1 MQDDEHHGEEQHEH
15 RGKFTEGK
23 LDDALILATLHP
35 KPGQRVLDAGCGN
48 GYMAR
53 RFAEA
58 VGASGTVYALDSD
71 PQAVRHLEAELE
83 SPNLRAVLGDLGKP
97 IPLGDGSLDLVYISA
112 VMHGFTRE
120 ERQSFVAE
128 VGRLLVPGGLLGI
141 VEIAKH
147 ETDFG
152 PPLHIRLS
160 PEDLEAMIPMDLV
173 ETVDV
178 AEHFYL
184 QVFSNGPAW
193 R

>member
-1 MQDDEHHGEEQHEH
+1 MHDHDHHGEEKHEH

-23 LDDALILATLHP
+23 LDDALILKTLGL

-58 VGASGTVYALDSD
+58 VGPRGTVYAMDSD

-83 SPNLRAVLGDLGKP
+83 GSNLRAVLGDLGKT

-120 ERQSFVAE
+120 ERVSFLAE
-128 VGRLLVPGGLLGI
+128 TSRLLVPGGLLSI

-160 PEDLEAMIPMDLV
+160 PEELEAMVAMDPV

-184 QVFSNGPAW
+184 QVFSNGPTKG
-193 R
+193 